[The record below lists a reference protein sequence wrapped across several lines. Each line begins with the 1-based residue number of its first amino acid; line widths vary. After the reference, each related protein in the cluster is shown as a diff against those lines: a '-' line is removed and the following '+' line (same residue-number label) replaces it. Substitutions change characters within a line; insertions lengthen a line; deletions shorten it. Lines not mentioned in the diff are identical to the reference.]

1 MHFCDRINVKDYC
14 LIESKVFKM
23 ETEVLEEQRTN
34 KMGTMPVR
42 KLLFNMSLPMI
53 ISMLAQALYNVV
65 DSIYVARVSQDA
77 LDAVGA
83 AFPVQNILI
92 GVGTGTAVGVN
103 ALLSRSLGQKDYKR
117 ANRVAENGV
126 FLAICASVVF
136 LLFGF
141 FGIDWYVNM
150 GNLTPNVKKLT
161 AEYLQVVCVFSFGC
175 LLQIM
180 LERIL
185 QSTGRTVFTLFT
197 QGIGAVIN
205 IVLDPVFIFGFG
217 PIEGMGV
224 KGAAVATVIGQIIAG
239 ILALV
244 FNIFKNDDIKLS
256 VRSFRPDGRMIGR
269 IYSIGVP
276 SIIMVSI
283 GSFMTYF
290 MQWILNDLDRMGFTV
305 YNIYFKL
312 QSFFFMPIFGLN
324 NGVIPIIA
332 YNYGAENR
340 RRMISTLKNAM
351 VFAVSFMTLGLLAM
365 MIFPDF
371 LLGFMLPKD
380 LSGENLAHFYEV
392 GRRALRTICVNFP
405 VAAVCIVLGSTFQ
418 ALGKGLNSMIVSAAR
433 QLLVL
438 VPVAYLLSLTGN
450 VVNVWWAFPI
460 AEVVS
465 LAVSV
470 FLFVRL
476 YKAMIANIPDGAPVN

>member
-1 MHFCDRINVKDYC
+1 MG
-14 LIESKVFKM
+14 
-23 ETEVLEEQRTN
+23 TAVLERERTN

-53 ISMLAQALYNVV
+53 VSMLAQALYNVV
-65 DSIYVARVSQDA
+65 DSIYVARVSQAA

-126 FLAICASVVF
+126 FLAVCASVVF
-136 LLFGF
+136 LVFGF
-141 FGIDWYVNM
+141 FGIDWYVNLS
-150 GNLTPNVKKLT
+150 NLTPEVRELT
-161 AEYLQVVCVFSFGC
+161 KEYLQIVCIFSFGC

-180 LERIL
+180 LERVL
-185 QSTGRTVFTLFT
+185 QSTGRTIFTLFT

-217 PIEGMGV
+217 PIPAMGV
-224 KGAAVATVIGQIIAG
+224 KGAAIATVIGQIVAA
-239 ILALV
+239 ILALI
-244 FNIFKNDDIKLS
+244 FNILKNDDIRLS
-256 VRSFRPDGRMIGR
+256 VRRFRIDGRMIGR
-269 IYSIGVP
+269 IYAIGAP

-283 GSFMTYF
+283 GSVMTYF

-305 YNIYFKL
+305 YNVYFKL
-312 QSFFFMPIFGLN
+312 QSFFFMPVFGLN

-351 VFAVSFMTLGLLAM
+351 VVALGVMSLGLMAM
-365 MIFPDF
+365 MAFPEF

-380 LSGENLAHFYEV
+380 LTGENLEHFYEV
-392 GRRALRTICVNFP
+392 GKTALRIICINFP
-405 VAAVCIVLGSTFQ
+405 VAGVCIVLGSTFQ

-433 QLLVL
+433 QLVVL
-438 VPVAYLLSLTGN
+438 IPAAYLLSLTGN

-460 AEVVS
+460 AEAMSLTVS
-465 LAVSV
+465 IIL
-470 FLFVRL
+470 FLRL
-476 YKAMIANIPDGAPVN
+476 YKKMIKNIPDGAPVK

>member
-1 MHFCDRINVKDYC
+1 M
-14 LIESKVFKM
+14 
-23 ETEVLEEQRTN
+23 EEQRTN

-42 KLLFNMSLPMI
+42 KLLINMSLPMI
-53 ISMLAQALYNVV
+53 VSMLAQALYNVV

-126 FLAICASVVF
+126 FLAVCASIAF

-141 FGIDWYVNM
+141 FGVDWYVNM
-150 GNLTPNVKKLT
+150 SNLTPKVRELT

-185 QSTGRTVFTLFT
+185 QSTGRTVYTLFT

-217 PIEGMGV
+217 PIEPMGV
-224 KGAAVATVIGQIIAG
+224 KGAAIATVIGQIIAG
-239 ILALV
+239 ILAFI
-244 FNIFKNDDIKLS
+244 FNILKNDDVKLS
-256 VRSFRPDGRMIGR
+256 IRNFRPDGRMIGR
-269 IYSIGVP
+269 IYGIGAP

-290 MQWILNDLDRMGFTV
+290 MQSILNNLDRMGFTV
-305 YNIYFKL
+305 YNVYFKL
-312 QSFFFMPIFGLN
+312 QSFVFMPVFGLN

-340 RRMISTLKNAM
+340 HRMISTLKNAM
-351 VFAVSFMTLGLLAM
+351 VFALCFMSLGTLTM
-365 MIFPDF
+365 MTVPEF

-380 LSGENLAHFYEV
+380 LTGADLTKFYDV
-392 GRRALRTICVNFP
+392 GTTALRTICVNFP

-433 QLLVL
+433 QLVVL
-438 VPVAYLLSLTGN
+438 VPVAYLLSLTGD
-450 VVNVWWAFPI
+450 VANVWWAFPI

-465 LAVSV
+465 LAVSIL
-470 FLFVRL
+470 LFSML
-476 YKAMIANIPDGAPVN
+476 YKTMIKNIPDGAPIC